1 MLAPYFNINGL
12 LIFALMKLENCFY
25 SIYLKLNFNVTVI
38 YKDNKSKFVL
48 VQVAIILKLAESI
61 IISYSEFV

>member
-1 MLAPYFNINGL
+1 
-12 LIFALMKLENCFY
+12 MKLENCFY
-25 SIYLKLNFNVTVI
+25 SIDLKLNFNVTVI